1 MQLIIYNNLFTML
14 TLLQVNSEALIQEA
28 AAPEKMSLIKM
39 AVAGGWLMLVLLALS
54 IVAVYIL
61 GSRWWAIRQALK
73 IDPHFMDNIRGLL
86 REGKTQAALALC
98 RDTQSPIARLI
109 EKGIRMQGRPLQ
121 DIQAA
126 VENTGNIEVS
136 KIEKGMPMLA
146 TVAGGAPM
154 VGFLGTVAG
163 MIQAFYNMA
172 RAGSNIDITLLS
184 DGIYTAMVTTVGGL
198 IVGIIAYFGY
208 NWLTARIDDLVFKMD
223 SAVISLMDIFNGQ
236 DSTDGKKEI

>member
-1 MQLIIYNNLFTML
+1 ML

-54 IVAVYIL
+54 IIAVYIL

-223 SAVISLMDIFNGQ
+223 SAVISLMDIFNSQ

>member
-1 MQLIIYNNLFTML
+1 ML
-14 TLLQVNSEALIQEA
+14 TLLQVNSEVLIQEA

-86 REGKTQAALALC
+86 REGKTKAALALC

>member
-1 MQLIIYNNLFTML
+1 
-14 TLLQVNSEALIQEA
+14 
-28 AAPEKMSLIKM
+28 
-39 AVAGGWLMLVLLALS
+39 MLVLLALS
-54 IVAVYIL
+54 IIAVYIL
-61 GSRWWAIRQALK
+61 GSRWWAIRQATRT
-73 IDPHFMDNIRGLL
+73 DPHFMDNIRILL
-86 REGKTQAALALC
+86 REGKSQAALALC
-98 RDTQSPIARLI
+98 RETRSPIARLI

-126 VENTGNIEVS
+126 VENVGNIEVS
-136 KIEKGMPMLA
+136 KIEKGLPMLA

-154 VGFLGTVAG
+154 VGFLGTVIG

-172 RAGSNIDITLLS
+172 SAGSNIDITMLS

-223 SAVISLMDIFNGQ
+223 SATIALLDIFNGQ
-236 DSTDGKKEI
+236 GTNDGKEEI

>member
-1 MQLIIYNNLFTML
+1 ML
-14 TLLQVNSEALIQEA
+14 TLLQVNSEVLIQEA

-54 IVAVYIL
+54 IIAVYIL

-98 RDTQSPIARLI
+98 RDTQ
-109 EKGIRMQGRPLQ
+109 
-121 DIQAA
+121 
-126 VENTGNIEVS
+126 S

>member
-1 MQLIIYNNLFTML
+1 ML

-54 IVAVYIL
+54 IIAVYIL

-109 EKGIRMQGRPLQ
+109 EKGIRMQGHPLQ

>member
-1 MQLIIYNNLFTML
+1 ML
-14 TLLQVNSEALIQEA
+14 TLLQVNSEVLIQEA

-54 IVAVYIL
+54 IIAVYIL
-61 GSRWWAIRQALK
+61 GSRWWAIRQATRT
-73 IDPHFMDNIRGLL
+73 DPHFMDNIRILL
-86 REGKTQAALALC
+86 REGKSQAALALC
-98 RDTQSPIARLI
+98 RETRSPIARLI

-121 DIQAA
+121 DIQTA
-126 VENTGNIEVS
+126 VENVGNIEVS
-136 KIEKGMPMLA
+136 KIEKGLPMLA

-154 VGFLGTVAG
+154 VGFLGTVIG

-172 RAGSNIDITLLS
+172 SAGSNIDITMLS

-223 SAVISLMDIFNGQ
+223 SATIALLDIFNGQ
-236 DSTDGKKEI
+236 GTNDGKEEI

>member
-1 MQLIIYNNLFTML
+1 ML

-223 SAVISLMDIFNGQ
+223 SAVISLMDIFNSQ

>member
-1 MQLIIYNNLFTML
+1 ML

-54 IVAVYIL
+54 IIAVYIL

-109 EKGIRMQGRPLQ
+109 EKGIWMQGRPLQ

-223 SAVISLMDIFNGQ
+223 SAVISLMDIFNSQ

>member
-1 MQLIIYNNLFTML
+1 ML

-54 IVAVYIL
+54 IIAVYIL

-223 SAVISLMDIFNGQ
+223 IAVISLMDIFNGQ

>member
-1 MQLIIYNNLFTML
+1 
-14 TLLQVNSEALIQEA
+14 
-28 AAPEKMSLIKM
+28 
-39 AVAGGWLMLVLLALS
+39 
-54 IVAVYIL
+54 
-61 GSRWWAIRQALK
+61 
-73 IDPHFMDNIRGLL
+73 
-86 REGKTQAALALC
+86 
-98 RDTQSPIARLI
+98 
-109 EKGIRMQGRPLQ
+109 
-121 DIQAA
+121 
-126 VENTGNIEVS
+126 
-136 KIEKGMPMLA
+136 MLA

>member
-1 MQLIIYNNLFTML
+1 ML

-54 IVAVYIL
+54 IIAVYIL

-208 NWLTARIDDLVFKMD
+208 NWLTARIDGLVFKMD
-223 SAVISLMDIFNGQ
+223 SAVISLMDIFNSQ